1 MKITLLDIYFQSGGF
16 LRIMLGNLGKI
27 VITDLTI
34 PLAKDNLTRL
44 VNNLASNAI
53 KKFQRKVSGKG
64 AVRAGK

>member
-44 VNNLASNAI
+44 VNNLALNAI
-53 KKFQRKVSGKG
+53 KKFQRKVSGKR

>member
-1 MKITLLDIYFQSGGF
+1 
-16 LRIMLGNLGKI
+16 MLGNLGKI

-44 VNNLASNAI
+44 VNNLALNAI

-64 AVRAGK
+64 AARAGK

>member
-1 MKITLLDIYFQSGGF
+1 MDIYFQSGGF

-27 VITDLTI
+27 VTTDLTI
-34 PLAKDNLTRL
+34 PLAKDNWTRL

-64 AVRAGK
+64 AARAGK

>member
-44 VNNLASNAI
+44 VNNLALNAI

>member
-1 MKITLLDIYFQSGGF
+1 MRITLLDIYFQSAK
-16 LRIMLGNLGKI
+16 LGNLGKI

-44 VNNLASNAI
+44 VNNLALNAI

>member
-1 MKITLLDIYFQSGGF
+1 
-16 LRIMLGNLGKI
+16 MLGNLGKI

-44 VNNLASNAI
+44 VNNLALNAI